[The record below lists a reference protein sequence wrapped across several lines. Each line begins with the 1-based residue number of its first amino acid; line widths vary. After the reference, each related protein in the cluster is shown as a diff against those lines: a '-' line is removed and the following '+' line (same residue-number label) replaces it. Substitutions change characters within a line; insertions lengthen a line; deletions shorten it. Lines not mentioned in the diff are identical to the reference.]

1 MLFIFQFSSLTL
13 LLITF
18 SQKAVLSRFTRAV
31 LTCRNYRA
39 LSFLGG
45 VIRKTLDGRLT
56 DAGRWPLWSTVWFR
70 SVWDEESPASE
81 LLLST
86 LGALRTETETE
97 HQRKRSGVFIW
108 IFTNFVSP
116 YPLCKQNI
124 IQHTFFWI
132 TDQHKTWWTE
142 KYYLV
147 RKQMC
152 LQEFTR

>member
-56 DAGRWPLWSTVWFR
+56 DARRWPLWSTVWFR

-116 YPLCKQNI
+116 YPLCKQKNYPTYFLLNYWPA
-124 IQHTFFWI
+124 QNMV
-132 TDQHKTWWTE
+132 DRE
-142 KYYLV
+142 VLS
-147 RKQMC
+147 C
-152 LQEFTR
+152 QEADVSAGVH